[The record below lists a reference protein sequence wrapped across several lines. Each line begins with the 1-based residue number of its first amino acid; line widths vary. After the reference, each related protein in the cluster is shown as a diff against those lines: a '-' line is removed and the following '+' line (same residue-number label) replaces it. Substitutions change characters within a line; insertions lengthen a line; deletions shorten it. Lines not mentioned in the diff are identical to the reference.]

1 MQFKPLFLFILSSL
15 ILNSCGNENQQTS
28 PAGRFKNVR
37 EVRIDSEV
45 LDEERLLY
53 VYLPK
58 DYQEKNYDLLFL
70 IDGEYPD
77 IFGEALKSFEDTAM
91 EERIIVGID
100 NHLNRNRDL
109 IPEKIAARPG
119 SGEADKFLDFVTKE
133 LMPYVEQHYS
143 TSQNRIL
150 FGGSNGGLFT
160 LYAMFTQPEYFSSFI
175 SSSAMVGHCPELMY
189 RLMEEQHKKETLK
202 GKRLFIHYGMQDQ
215 FTQATDFL
223 PQYSKTL
230 KQRYKEFM
238 TIKIVELPD
247 GGHVPLEGIPE
258 GLQFVTARE

>member
-1 MQFKPLFLFILSSL
+1 MPLKSLFLAALISLVVSSC
-15 ILNSCGNENQQTS
+15 SSENQQKS
-28 PAGRFKNVR
+28 PAEKFKNVE
-37 EVRIDSEV
+37 EVALYSEV

-53 VYLPK
+53 VYLPEDYREK
-58 DYQEKNYDLLFL
+58 DYDLLFL

-77 IFGEALKSFEDTAM
+77 IFGEALKSFEQSVI

-109 IPEKIAARPG
+109 IPQKTDSRPG
-119 SGEADKFLDFVTKE
+119 SGEAAHFLEFITNE
-133 LMPYVEQHYS
+133 LIPYVAQHYS
-143 TSQNRIL
+143 TSQDRIL

-175 SSSAMVGHCPELMY
+175 ASSAMIGHCPELMY
-189 RLMEEQHKKETLK
+189 RLMEGQHKKDALK

-223 PQYSKTL
+223 PKYSKAL
-230 KQRYKEFM
+230 KQNYEEFM
-238 TIKIVELPD
+238 TVRIVELPE

-258 GLQFVTARE
+258 GLQFVTNRE